1 MSEKGCMRLFLKSFY
16 FLSLAPFLEIHSSKT
31 NLRPVRGQIM
41 GSVNKDGVHE
51 GENVI

>member
-16 FLSLAPFLEIHSSKT
+16 FLSLSPFLEIHSSKT
-31 NLRPVRGQIM
+31 NLRPVRGQI
-41 GSVNKDGVHE
+41 NKDGVPE